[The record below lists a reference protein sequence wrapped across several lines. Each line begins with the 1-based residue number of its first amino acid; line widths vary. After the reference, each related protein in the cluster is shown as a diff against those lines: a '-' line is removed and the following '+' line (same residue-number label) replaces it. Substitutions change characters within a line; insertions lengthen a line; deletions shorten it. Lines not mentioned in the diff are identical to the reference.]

1 MGSLSYIVRKSIK
14 NYFKQLKNKPAK
26 AILYILFIALLVF
39 VLIVS
44 PESSGNKRI
53 KDGKEFFN
61 AIVTIA
67 TLYAVF
73 SAINTGTKK
82 GKSFFRLSDV
92 NFLFTAPIPSQRVLL
107 YGFLKELYKSIMMI
121 VLLLFQIPNLYNL
134 FPIKQNGAIPV
145 VVGIFT
151 LMFSYSTIAVL
162 IYSIAA
168 KEEKYRNIIKN
179 ILNLLLG
186 LFGAGFLW
194 MLFKVKSIKLA
205 FTAFLGIDIFSRI
218 PFIGWNINIFN
229 AAIEGINKTF
239 FINLLGVLLSIAL
252 IIYIVYILKTD
263 YYEDAMSVTEV
274 NERKIER
281 AKKGKGSVD
290 LNKPIKRKNVM
301 GILKSKGAKSIF
313 ERQVLEYKRSGFFFV
328 DKVTLVM
335 GLSSLVFG
343 FFMNN
348 KNGNI
353 NTVMYFAIYMLLIF
367 TFQGKWAEE
376 LSKPYIY
383 LIPENSGIKVFYATL
398 TNHIKNFVDGF
409 VLFLICGV
417 IFKTNPM
424 VILLATLTY
433 VSFGAIFVYVD
444 LVLRRFFGGNIS
456 KVVEATLK
464 FILLII
470 VVLPGIIISVV
481 LSFKYKG
488 LFGTVSMY
496 FAMILYNCF
505 ISFIGILLSKGIFEK
520 IEMK

>member
-1 MGSLSYIVRKSIK
+1 
-14 NYFKQLKNKPAK
+14 
-26 AILYILFIALLVF
+26 
-39 VLIVS
+39 
-44 PESSGNKRI
+44 
-53 KDGKEFFN
+53 
-61 AIVTIA
+61 
-67 TLYAVF
+67 
-73 SAINTGTKK
+73 
-82 GKSFFRLSDV
+82 
-92 NFLFTAPIPSQRVLL
+92 
-107 YGFLKELYKSIMMI
+107 
-121 VLLLFQIPNLYNL
+121 
-134 FPIKQNGAIPV
+134 
-145 VVGIFT
+145 
-151 LMFSYSTIAVL
+151 
-162 IYSIAA
+162 
-168 KEEKYRNIIKN
+168 
-179 ILNLLLG
+179 
-186 LFGAGFLW
+186 
-194 MLFKVKSIKLA
+194 
-205 FTAFLGIDIFSRI
+205 
-218 PFIGWNINIFN
+218 IFN
-229 AAIEGINKTF
+229 AAIEGINKIF
-239 FINLLGVLLSIAL
+239 FINLLGVLLFIAL
-252 IIYIVYILKTD
+252 IIYIVYTLKTD

-274 NERKIER
+274 NERKLER
-281 AKKGKGSVD
+281 AKKGKGNVD
-290 LNKPIKRKNVM
+290 LNKPIKRKNVI

-328 DKVTLVM
+328 DKVTLIM

-383 LIPENSGIKVFYATL
+383 LIPESSGIKVFYATL

-417 IFKTNPM
+417 IFKTNAM

-470 VVLPGIIISVV
+470 VVSPGIIISIV
-481 LSFKYKG
+481 LSFRYEG
-488 LFGTVSMY
+488 LFGTFSMY
-496 FAMILYNCF
+496 FAMILYNSF

>member
-39 VLIVS
+39 ILIIS
-44 PESSGNKRI
+44 PNSNNNNRI
-53 KDGKEFFN
+53 KDGKEIFN

-67 TLYAVF
+67 TLYAIF
-73 SAINTGTKK
+73 SAINAGTKN
-82 GKSFFRLSDV
+82 GKSLFRLSDV
-92 NFLFTAPIPSQRVLL
+92 NFLFTAPIQPQRVLL
-107 YGFLKELYKSIMMI
+107 YGFLKELYKSIMML

-134 FPIKQNGAIPV
+134 FSISKNGTIAV
-145 VVGIFT
+145 VVGIFM

-168 KEEKYRNIIKN
+168 KEERYRNLIKN
-179 ILNLLLG
+179 VFNLLLG
-186 LFGAGFLW
+186 LFGMGFLW
-194 MLFKVKSIKLA
+194 TLFKVKSIKLA
-205 FTAFLGIDIFSRI
+205 FTTFLGLDMFSRM

-229 AAIEGINKTF
+229 AAIEGINNKF
-239 FINLLGVLLSIAL
+239 FINLLGVLLSIIF

-263 YYEDAMSVTEV
+263 YYEDAMSATEI

-281 AKKGKGSVD
+281 AKKGKGNVD
-290 LNKPIKRKNVM
+290 LNKPMKRKNII

-313 ERQVLEYKRSGFFFV
+313 ERQLLEYKRSGFVFV
-328 DKVTLVM
+328 DKMTLIM
-335 GLSSLVFG
+335 GISSLVFG
-343 FFMNN
+343 FFMSN
-348 KNGNI
+348 KNDNI

-367 TFQGKWAEE
+367 TFQGKWSEE

-383 LIPENSGIKVFYATL
+383 LIPESSGIKIFYATL
-398 TNHIKNFVDGF
+398 SNHIKNFVDGF
-409 VLFLICGV
+409 VLFLICGI
-417 IFKTNPM
+417 IFKTNPI

-456 KVVEATLK
+456 KVIETTLK
-464 FILLII
+464 FILLI
-470 VVLPGIIISVV
+470 VVVSPGIIISIV
-481 LSFKYKG
+481 LSLRYG
-488 LFGTVSMY
+488 GVFGTMSMY